1 MAIDNVVYEASKAE
15 AEAARQAKAAARQA
29 KSPRT
34 TKSTT
39 HDVNSNASIANT
51 KSDISQLVADITNDA
66 IAAAD
71 VVADEVYAQSF
82 RNRLMVRSEEF
93 RGISFD
99 SLKQVGSSNANRA
112 LKGRNQAPKILAGA
126 VSVQEPVT
134 MINIFP
140 DPSDWEVDD
149 ATTD

>member
-1 MAIDNVVYEASKAE
+1 MAIDKEVYEASKAE
-15 AEAARQAKAAARQA
+15 AEAVKQGKAANKRA
-29 KSPRT
+29 KKPSAHDANS
-34 TKSTT
+34 KAST
-39 HDVNSNASIANT
+39 ANT
-51 KSDISQLVADITNDA
+51 KADISQLVADITNDA

-71 VVADEVYAQSF
+71 VVADELYSQSF

-93 RGISFD
+93 AGISFD
-99 SLKQVGSSNANRA
+99 SLKQVGDTNANRA
-112 LKGRNQAPKILAGA
+112 LKGRSQAPKILAGA

-140 DPSDWEVDD
+140 NPSDWDEDDD